1 MRAPP
6 NNFQTVFSTK
16 ISRDVP
22 AEVKV
27 KRVFLVITT
36 AKRGEGIRL
45 TGLDWKLCAV
55 ADFQ

>member
-16 ISRDVP
+16 KSQDVP
-22 AEVKV
+22 AAEVKV
-27 KRVFLVITT
+27 KKAFLVVSS
-36 AKRGEGIRL
+36 AKREEEIRL

-55 ADFQ
+55 ADF